1 MPLLIYGAEL
11 KDEND
16 VITIDNFAEKIDQ
29 KSWEEFMPKG
39 VTKKEFN
46 NFIKYYD
53 KEIFCAAGKRI
64 RALAKSADQLDIEER
79 IERIT
84 EIFNTFRNP
93 DKETVLTPWRVVNI
107 HLGESIGGYNFYD
120 QEFEKILSEPRFI
133 DNGDIT
139 KKIFTPNAKIL
150 EINSKSG
157 LYPLYL
163 VYSIYRS
170 RLNKNNTNSLTFENK
185 LSIWDKT
192 VYENIFIICKTP
204 MAKSITK
211 RTLVGYRN
219 AKVNTRSFNDLI
231 NLIRHKPHKFIEK
244 VVQGKTFGKN
254 GDNNMKFNAIVGNPP
269 YQEEGISSRKSPVYH
284 LFYNI
289 AFQLSDI
296 VTLITPA
303 RFLFKAGQTPV
314 EWDEKML
321 SDQHFKIVKY
331 FPKSTEIFPTVDIK
345 GGVIISLRD
354 INQNFGKINFFSPH
368 KELTAILN
376 KISLSNTQ
384 NNFSNLVSSQGI
396 YKFSDILFIDHPEV
410 YDVQG
415 KGTAAKITSSCFEKL
430 QNIFLEDKNDNS
442 YIKIIGL
449 CKGKRLFKYIKK
461 EYIQNIDF
469 LNYYNVLLP
478 EANGSGALGEALSSP
493 IISEP
498 GSGHTDTFLSIGKFL
513 NKHEAENCL
522 KYICTNFTRAMLAT
536 LKATQHNPK
545 STWKNVP
552 IQDFTKN
559 SDISWDTT
567 IDNIDIQL
575 YKKYNLNPDEI
586 NFIEENIQKM

>member
-384 NNFSNLVSSQGI
+384 NNF
-396 YKFSDILFIDHPEV
+396 
-410 YDVQG
+410 
-415 KGTAAKITSSCFEKL
+415 
-430 QNIFLEDKNDNS
+430 
-442 YIKIIGL
+442 
-449 CKGKRLFKYIKK
+449 
-461 EYIQNIDF
+461 
-469 LNYYNVLLP
+469 
-478 EANGSGALGEALSSP
+478 
-493 IISEP
+493 
-498 GSGHTDTFLSIGKFL
+498 
-513 NKHEAENCL
+513 
-522 KYICTNFTRAMLAT
+522 
-536 LKATQHNPK
+536 
-545 STWKNVP
+545 
-552 IQDFTKN
+552 
-559 SDISWDTT
+559 
-567 IDNIDIQL
+567 
-575 YKKYNLNPDEI
+575 YNLL
-586 NFIEENIQKM
+586 